1 MTSFFSLINK
11 LLRESAKQQIVNER
25 IKLKA
30 EKAKPKEESIPI
42 KSKQDVRYGYEY
54 PQKNKYTVSTSSNE
68 AKAKFFEIL
77 NNNSYKINDF
87 LPFAIK
93 AQLRIHELE
102 KYIEINRKRY
112 VEKISAVFNKKINF
126 HEINLQQKLEILKGF
141 RPTQFKTDYCV
152 LNFFNADERDIG
164 ERRWLTRKSIII

>member
-54 PQKNKYTVSTSSNE
+54 PQKNK
-68 AKAKFFEIL
+68 
-77 NNNSYKINDF
+77 
-87 LPFAIK
+87 
-93 AQLRIHELE
+93 
-102 KYIEINRKRY
+102 
-112 VEKISAVFNKKINF
+112 
-126 HEINLQQKLEILKGF
+126 
-141 RPTQFKTDYCV
+141 
-152 LNFFNADERDIG
+152 
-164 ERRWLTRKSIII
+164 